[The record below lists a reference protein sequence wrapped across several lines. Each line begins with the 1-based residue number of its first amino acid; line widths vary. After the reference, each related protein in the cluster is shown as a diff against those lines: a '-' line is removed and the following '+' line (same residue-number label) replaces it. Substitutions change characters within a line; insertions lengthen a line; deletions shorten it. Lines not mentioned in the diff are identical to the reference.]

1 MFFMNEKQIAS
12 FKNLYYIF
20 SKNGFSLYFVG
31 GTVRDYLLNKELKD
45 LDVVTDATPDEMKTF
60 LKDANY
66 RFEAF
71 GSVILKFEGLKFD
84 VTTLR
89 KEEDYKD
96 SRHPGRVVFCKSINE
111 DVIRRD
117 FTINGLY
124 MNHEMKIIDLVD
136 GQLDLNNKI
145 IKMIGEPEKRIQE
158 DPLRIIRAIRFMV
171 ELNFSLDEKL
181 LVAIKNNRNLIDKLN
196 KDKVDMEI
204 SKSSKKE
211 EMIYNLK
218 YLNIL

>member
-1 MFFMNEKQIAS
+1 MNERQIAS
-12 FKNLYYIF
+12 FKNLYNLF
-20 SKNGFSLYFVG
+20 FKNGFSLYFVG

-45 LDVVTDATPDEMKTF
+45 LDVVTDATPSEMKVF
-60 LKDANY
+60 LEDANY

-89 KEEDYKD
+89 KEEDYED
-96 SRHPGRVVFCKSINE
+96 NRHPGKVIFCKSLEE
-111 DVIRRD
+111 DVVRRD

-124 MNHEMKIIDLVD
+124 MNHKMEIIDFVG
-136 GQLDLNNKI
+136 GQIDLNNKVI
-145 IKMIGEPEKRIQE
+145 RMIGDPEKRFKE
-158 DPLRIIRAIRFMV
+158 DPLRIIRAVRFMV

-181 LVAIKNNRNLIDKLN
+181 LVAIKNNRELIDKLN
-196 KDKVDMEI
+196 KDKVEMEI

>member
-1 MFFMNEKQIAS
+1 
-12 FKNLYYIF
+12 
-20 SKNGFSLYFVG
+20 
-31 GTVRDYLLNKELKD
+31 
-45 LDVVTDATPDEMKTF
+45 
-60 LKDANY
+60 
-66 RFEAF
+66 
-71 GSVILKFEGLKFD
+71 
-84 VTTLR
+84 
-89 KEEDYKD
+89 
-96 SRHPGRVVFCKSINE
+96 
-111 DVIRRD
+111 
-117 FTINGLY
+117 
-124 MNHEMKIIDLVD
+124 MNHEMKIIDFVD